1 MAKQNELHFKISTG
15 LKDLLGQDLI
25 TNEFIAVFE
34 LVKNSFDAHA
44 NEVYIVFEELNTPN
58 AKIRI
63 IDSGKG
69 MTRSDLIDK
78 WLFVAYSAKRDGTED
93 KKNDYRENLKSN
105 RYYAG
110 AKGVGRFSCDRLGKE
125 LTLFSKSKDQ
135 NSVIEKLEVDW
146 SYFELDSKKLFK
158 DIPVKSSTVSN
169 FPAEYSKYNITNG
182 TILEITNLRD
192 IWNRDKIL
200 DLKSSLAK
208 LILPKFN
215 EENDDSFQIIV
226 ESKDEL
232 ARDQEY
238 ISDCKRDNIEPDPK
252 NIVNGPVE
260 NFIFE
265 TLNLKT
271 TQIQSSVSKDGQL
284 LTTKLIDRGE
294 FIYEVQE
301 ENGFDLLE
309 DITIQ
314 IFFLNRAAKWNFTNK
329 MNTEVVNYGN
339 LFMYKNGFRIHPYGN
354 PRDDSYGIDARK
366 AQGYSRHL
374 GTREIIGKIEINGN
388 NPALRETTSR
398 DGGLIK
404 NSSFEQLL
412 DYIKIILVRLE
423 KYVVDAKNWGVDD
436 EDLKDLQSNDS
447 NTGIVKLLS
456 NISNDSKIKNIKYND
471 NIADILDIHEERSAK
486 KLLKNFKRIASESND
501 TDLERKASELEKK
514 LKSLQR
520 AKEEAERLRVKEKEE
535 SQKREEKL
543 KKTNKYLLSVGKEL
557 STEAIGLV
565 HHISHKLSQ
574 TTPQLDSLIRA
585 ISRDKFDK
593 KSILKKLS
601 DIKLNTEQVEKIS
614 RLVIRSNFDLLVSEE
629 QSDLITYIE
638 EYVSLHQE
646 INELSG
652 IEIQIEKELVEF
664 IFLFSK
670 INISIILDD
679 LISNA
684 KKANA
689 TKAKI
694 TFSSGPKNS
703 LQMIFSDNGKGVN
716 DEIES
721 SMFDIGITSTIG
733 SGVGLFT
740 VRKLM
745 KEMGGNV
752 KFIGNGVILPGAN
765 FQLTF

>member
-58 AKIRI
+58 AKIKI
-63 IDSGKG
+63 IDTGKG
-69 MTRSDLIDK
+69 MSRNDLINK

-93 KKNDYRENLKSN
+93 EKTDYRESLKSN

-110 AKGVGRFSCDRLGKE
+110 AKGVGRFSCDRLGRS
-125 LTLFSKSKDQ
+125 LTLFSKSNEQ

-146 SYFELDSKKLFK
+146 SFFELDSKTLFK

-169 FPAEYSKYNITNG
+169 FPSEYSKYNISSG
-182 TILEITNLRD
+182 TILEITDLRD
-192 IWNRDKIL
+192 TWNREKIL

-215 EENDDSFQIIV
+215 EEIDDSFQIIV
-226 ESKDEL
+226 ESNDEL
-232 ARDQEY
+232 DTDQKY
-238 ISDCKRDNIEPDPK
+238 ISDCNQEDTEPDPK

-271 TQIQSSVSKDGQL
+271 TQIQSSVSEDGL
-284 LTTKLIDRGE
+284 VLTTKLIDRGE

-301 ENGFDLLE
+301 DNSFDLLE
-309 DITIQ
+309 NISIQ
-314 IFFLNRAAKWNFTNK
+314 LFFLNRAAKWNFTNK
-329 MNTEVVNYGN
+329 MNTEPVNYGN

-366 AQGYSRHL
+366 SQGYSRFL
-374 GTREIIGKIEINGN
+374 GTREIIGKIEINGK

-456 NISNDSKIKNIKYND
+456 NISNDSKIRNIKYND
-471 NIADILDIHEERSAK
+471 NIANILEIQEERSAK

-501 TDLERKASELEKK
+501 SELEKK
-514 LKSLQR
+514 ANELERKLNSLQR
-520 AKEEAERLRVKEKEE
+520 AKNEAETQRDKEQQEHK
-535 SQKREEKL
+535 KREEKL
-543 KKTNKYLLSVGKEL
+543 KKTNKYLLSAGKEL

-601 DIKLNTEQVEKIS
+601 DIKLNTEQIEKIS

-652 IEIQIEKELVEF
+652 IEIQIEKELAEF

-694 TFSSGPKNS
+694 SFSSGPKNS

-716 DEIES
+716 EEIES

-752 KFIGNGVILPGAN
+752 KFIGNDVVLSGAN

>member
-34 LVKNSFDAHA
+34 LVKNSFDAHSK
-44 NEVYIVFEELNTPN
+44 EVYIVFEELNTPN
-58 AKIRI
+58 AKIKI
-63 IDSGKG
+63 IDTGKG
-69 MTRSDLIDK
+69 MSKNDLINK

-93 KKNDYRENLKSN
+93 EKTDYRENLKSN

-110 AKGVGRFSCDRLGKE
+110 AKGVGRFSCDRLGRS
-125 LTLFSKSKDQ
+125 LTLFSKSNLK
-135 NSVIEKLEVDW
+135 NATIEKLEVDW
-146 SYFELDSKKLFK
+146 SFFELDSKALFK
-158 DIPVKSSTVSN
+158 DIPVKSNVVSN
-169 FPAEYSKYNITNG
+169 FPAEYSKYNISSG
-182 TILEITNLRD
+182 TILEITDLRD
-192 IWNRDKIL
+192 DWNREKIL

-215 EENDDSFQIIV
+215 EEIDDSFQIIV
-226 ESKDEL
+226 ESEDEL
-232 ARDQEY
+232 DTDQKY
-238 ISDCKRDNIEPDPK
+238 ISDCTEEETEPDPK

-271 TQIQSSVSKDGQL
+271 TQIQSSVSEDGL
-284 LTTKLIDRGE
+284 ILTTKLIDRGE

-301 ENGFDLLE
+301 DNSFDLLE
-309 DITIQ
+309 NISIQ

-329 MNTEVVNYGN
+329 MNTEPVNYGN

-366 AQGYSRHL
+366 SQGYSRFL
-374 GTREIIGKIEINGN
+374 GTREIIGKIEINGG
-388 NPALRETTSR
+388 NPSLRETTSR

-412 DYIKIILVRLE
+412 DYIKVVLVRLE
-423 KYVVDAKNWGVDD
+423 KYVVDAKSWGVDD

-456 NISNDSKIKNIKYND
+456 NISNDAKIRNIKYND
-471 NIADILDIHEERSAK
+471 NIANILEIQEERSAK
-486 KLLKNFKRIASESND
+486 KLLKNFKRIALESND
-501 TDLERKASELEKK
+501 TELEKK
-514 LKSLQR
+514 ATELERKLNSLQR
-520 AKEEAERLRVKEKEE
+520 AKNEAEIQRDKEQQEH
-535 SQKREEKL
+535 QKREEKL

-574 TTPQLDSLIRA
+574 TTPQLDSLIRS

-652 IEIQIEKELVEF
+652 IEIQIEKEIEEF
-664 IFLFSK
+664 VFLFSK
-670 INISIILDD
+670 INISLIIDD

-694 TFSSGPKNS
+694 TFSSGPKKS
-703 LQMIFSDNGKGVN
+703 LQMIFSDNGQGVN
-716 DEIES
+716 KEIES

-740 VRKLM
+740 IKKLM
-745 KEMGGNV
+745 KEMGGSA
-752 KFIGNGVILPGAN
+752 KFIGNGVILSGAN